1 MARIH
6 VGRRRSDHRPVAL
19 KVFLPPAGAERRYL
33 DYMVHEARALRVADS
48 PAIVSLIEHGLWL
61 GRPTLALEWL
71 DGHTLADALAA
82 TGPLPL
88 DRVEPV
94 MRQLLAAVETLH
106 ARGVIH
112 ADLKPENVM
121 LCPYVGGERVRL
133 LDLGAAHVD
142 GVGAVARG
150 EVFGTPGYVAPEL
163 VEGGDVSPAT
173 DVYALGVLLFA
184 MLTGRPPFP
193 GTELLDVVHRQTFG
207 RIPRPSTARDDGHE
221 ISEALDAV
229 VTTALASSP
238 SRRFPDVARMR
249 AAFEEAM
256 LVTAATTV
264 DGDRVPVDTTEVPTA
279 RCRRPEVA
287 IPSAS

>member
-6 VGRRRSDHRPVAL
+6 VGHRRSDHRPVAL
-19 KVFLPPAGAERRYL
+19 KVFAPPPGAERRYL
-33 DYMVHEARALRVADS
+33 DYMVHEAKALRVAAS

-61 GRPTLALEWL
+61 GRPTLVLEWL
-71 DGHTLADALAA
+71 EGHTLADALAA
-82 TGPLPL
+82 TGPLPV
-88 DRVEPV
+88 DRVELV
-94 MRQLLAAVETLH
+94 MRQLLAAVGALH

-112 ADLKPENVM
+112 ADLKPENIM
-121 LCPYVGGERVRL
+121 LCPSASGDRVRL
-133 LDLGAAHVD
+133 FDLGAAHVD

-163 VEGGDVSPAT
+163 VEGGDVSSST

-193 GTELLDVVHRQTFG
+193 GTELLDVVHRQTHD

-221 ISEALDAV
+221 ISDALDEV

-256 LVTAATTV
+256 RVTTATRLE
-264 DGDRVPVDTTEVPTA
+264 GDRVPVDTAEVPTA
-279 RCRRPEVA
+279 RCRRPTVA